1 MRTYV
6 DFQVIKDVFLRNMV
20 CDIILKNKKK
30 LYSNLFDK
38 ALTSSDICLTYNK
51 NGFSKRYCTHKKIST
66 KTKFIWMLKG
76 IYLLTRINMLRFFF
90 FVENEEQIVFG

>member
-38 ALTSSDICLTYNK
+38 ALTSSDLCLIIKMDFLKDIALT
-51 NGFSKRYCTHKKIST
+51 KK
-66 KTKFIWMLKG
+66 FQLKQNLYG
-76 IYLLTRINMLRFFF
+76 C
-90 FVENEEQIVFG
+90 